1 MFLFKPI
8 TDFLSV
14 AVVATEAVSSSK
26 SNKPPSKLIFF
37 GGFGFSASLSFGTPC
52 SSVIAFHCSSM
63 DVAACWRSSLP
74 FLVCYGIKKNV
85 NKLLITCM

>member
-1 MFLFKPI
+1 MFFKPI

-37 GGFGFSASLSFGTPC
+37 GGFGFSASLSFGCQKGLNFNFGKIFYST
-52 SSVIAFHCSSM
+52 VRVH
-63 DVAACWRSSLP
+63 V
-74 FLVCYGIKKNV
+74 VCLNTSNV
-85 NKLLITCM
+85 YLLKLYFV